1 MPTIKE
7 AYTDLGGNVT
17 VEYNDDSTVT
27 YNHYE
32 QGVNKATNAPA
43 TSDILLNVTVPEI
56 VTAGRN
62 YIAARGTTAAGI
74 LELST
79 GASDADNVR
88 TGGIQFADRHN
99 TYNKNS
105 AFIGASTD
113 GTTAGQRGGQLVM
126 STKPDGAA
134 TPSNRF
140 WIRQN
145 GEVGIG
151 TATTSAL
158 LTVAGT
164 VSAAS
169 GNLLIAANGNV
180 TNTNN
185 SYGAISD
192 IKLKEN
198 IEDCGPKL
206 DKLMQIRI
214 VNYNLKSDPTNK
226 QIGVIAQELEQV
238 MPSLVQESPDY
249 LTKTEQ
255 VQSTNEDG
263 EVITD
268 EIISRELTG
277 TFTKSVKYSVLVPIL
292 VKALQ
297 EQQQM
302 IQALTTRIS
311 ALE

>member
-1 MPTIKE
+1 MPAIKE
-7 AYTDLGGNVT
+7 VITEIDGTVT
-17 VEYNDDSTVT
+17 VEYSDDSTIT
-27 YNHYE
+27 YNQYQ
-32 QGVNKATNAPA
+32 QGVNKATNAPI

-62 YIAARGTTAAGI
+62 YISARGTTAAGI

-79 GASDADNVR
+79 GASDGDGVR

-99 TYNKNS
+99 TFNKNS

-113 GTTAGQRGGQLVM
+113 GTTAGQRGGQLVI

-214 VNYNLKSDPTNK
+214 VNYNLKSDPSNK
-226 QIGVIAQELEQV
+226 QIGVVAQEIEAV

-249 LTKTEQ
+249 LVKTEQ
-255 VQSTNEDG
+255 VQSVDENG
-263 EVITD
+263 EVVTADITT
-268 EIISRELTG
+268 RELTG

-302 IQALTTRIS
+302 IQA
-311 ALE
+311 